1 MKQYRCQARVA
12 GLKFDCT
19 VSATS
24 DSEALDNF
32 ANKLNS
38 KDYTVQDEP
47 LYRPDRIY
55 VTYEEVED
63 VTKVNIGETSV
74 GVTVGQQSVGTR

>member
-1 MKQYRCQARVA
+1 
-12 GLKFDCT
+12 LKFDCT
-19 VSATS
+19 VNATS

-63 VTKVNIGETSV
+63 VTKVNIGETSI